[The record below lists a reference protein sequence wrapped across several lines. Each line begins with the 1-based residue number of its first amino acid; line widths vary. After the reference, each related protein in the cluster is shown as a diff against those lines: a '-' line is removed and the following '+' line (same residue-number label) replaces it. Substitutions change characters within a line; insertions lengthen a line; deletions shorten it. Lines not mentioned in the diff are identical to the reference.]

1 MIKETTL
8 LHIKSMVCPRCITTV
23 EKLLEKNALKSI
35 SITLGTVLLI
45 DEPDKA
51 TLDELDKSLQASGFK
66 LIDDRKSRI
75 LEKIKTLIIQN
86 IHHTEQFDLSLNW
99 SSYLSGELGYEYKY
113 LTGLFSVTEGIT
125 IEQYI
130 IRQKMEKVK
139 ELLIYDELSVKEI
152 AFRLGYSSMAHLS
165 SQFKKIIGLTPT
177 AFKKTVE
184 SYLSRKSLDDLV

>member
-1 MIKETTL
+1 
-8 LHIKSMVCPRCITTV
+8 MVCPRCITTV
-23 EKLLEKNALKSI
+23 QKLMKKNGLKPI
-35 SITLGTVLLI
+35 SITLGTALLLE
-45 DEPDKA
+45 EPDQA

-86 IHHTEQFDLSLNW
+86 IHHTDQFDLSLNW
-99 SSYLSGELGYEYKY
+99 SSYLSEELGYEYKY
-113 LTGLFSVTEGIT
+113 LSGLFSTTAGIT
-125 IEQYI
+125 LEQYI

-139 ELLIYDELSVKEI
+139 EFLIYDELSVKEI

-177 AFKKTVE
+177 AFKKTVK
-184 SYLSRKSLDDLV
+184 SHLSRKSLDDLI